1 MHSLLGRFIFKKK
14 NKQTN
19 PSAWQK
25 KKTQQEKKTHAYRLH
40 NKKKKLKLKNG
51 EFSKV

>member
-14 NKQTN
+14 KTNK
-19 PSAWQK
+19 SKCMAK